1 MDDNEQLSVVEPD
14 IQDLIA
20 RWASESKRLLVA
32 LPGVL
37 AKLEDLASETEGLRR
52 RLADLERENVALR
65 QSREELAE
73 TFTKL
78 RTLIAGTAL
87 DTAVTEP
94 EPPRPVWARR
104 DTASVEPPPVSA
116 DSATVSPPPPE
127 PESSPA
133 PQPVSAEPDPR
144 AASRED
150 KPPAAKREAPASP
163 PTSVRFASVFRPPT
177 RS

>member
-1 MDDNEQLSVVEPD
+1 MNDNEHLSTVEPD

-20 RWASESKRLLVA
+20 RWAEESKRLLVA

-37 AKLEDLASETEGLRR
+37 AKLDDLAAETDGLRR

-78 RTLIAGTAL
+78 RAVIAGTAGGYAAMEPGPARPGVANRHNP
-87 DTAVTEP
+87 DAEPTPAAAEGATA
-94 EPPRPVWARR
+94 
-104 DTASVEPPPVSA
+104 
-116 DSATVSPPPPE
+116 SPPPPA
-127 PESSPA
+127 PERGPA

-144 AASRED
+144 SESPAD
-150 KPPAAKREAPASP
+150 KPPGAKRDGSTPTP
-163 PTSVRFASVFRPPT
+163 PLRSASVFRPPT
-177 RS
+177 RR